1 MKNIVKLFNNFVKNT
16 IFKVE
21 NKTNNKFIISSFNKF
36 LITFISLLFLYIFYL
51 LLPLLYDKDWAK
63 DNIKTK
69 LLNEFKIDLS
79 SFNDFSYRIL
89 PVPHYLIK
97 DPKILLTELKNQELV
112 ADVKNLKIFLS
123 QKNLYNKDKMFIEN
137 IIINKAN
144 FFLLRGNLN
153 VLNDSIDNQFSNK
166 KITINKSN
174 IFFKNNLDE
183 IISIIKIDKAT
194 LFFDEKKLIN
204 LLKLKGSVFAIP
216 FNFELKNKK
225 DLIRKKEINFEAKS
239 LNLDIHN
246 ESFEEKNTSAKG
258 INVISF
264 LNSTIN
270 TEYEVK
276 DNSIEFNSNNSGV
289 NSSQANYNGKLSI
302 NPFDLDLNINL
313 SNYKISR
320 LFNFNPILIE
330 SLKSE
335 LLFNENI
342 SLNTSLIINSNTNEE
357 IFHNAQIHFNILNGK
372 VNLDSSKFVNEDI
385 GLLELSN
392 SNLFF
397 ENNKLILNTDIL
409 LDIKNSN
416 ALFSFLNTSKKSRK
430 EIRNILINLNY
441 DFLSNE
447 IEFNNV
453 KIDNIEVSTQF
464 FNIIEGFKDNNLN
477 NLIKTKVLL
486 NELLSIYEG

>member
-1 MKNIVKLFNNFVKNT
+1 
-16 IFKVE
+16 
-21 NKTNNKFIISSFNKF
+21 
-36 LITFISLLFLYIFYL
+36 
-51 LLPLLYDKDWAK
+51 
-63 DNIKTK
+63 
-69 LLNEFKIDLS
+69 
-79 SFNDFSYRIL
+79 
-89 PVPHYLIK
+89 
-97 DPKILLTELKNQELV
+97 
-112 ADVKNLKIFLS
+112 
-123 QKNLYNKDKMFIEN
+123 MFIEN

-246 ESFEEKNTSAKG
+246 ESIEEKNTSAKG

-276 DNSIEFNSNNSGV
+276 DNSIEFNSNNSRV

-477 NLIKTKVLL
+477 NLIKTRVLL

>member
-1 MKNIVKLFNNFVKNT
+1 MKNIVKLFNNFLKNT

-36 LITFISLLFLYIFYL
+36 LIIFISALFLYIFYL
-51 LLPLLYDKDWAK
+51 WIPLLYDKDWVK
-63 DNIKTK
+63 DNIASK
-69 LLNEFKIDLS
+69 LVSEFKINID
-79 SFNDFSYRIL
+79 SFNDISYHIL
-89 PVPHYLIK
+89 PKPYYLVK
-97 DPKILLTELKNQELV
+97 DSKLISDKFENQESM
-112 ADVKNLKIFLS
+112 ANFF
-123 QKNLYNKDKMFIEN
+123 NKDKMTIKNVVIEE
-137 IIINKAN
+137 AN
-144 FFLLRGNLN
+144 FNILRGNLRL
-153 VLNDSIDNQFSNK
+153 LNDSSNNQFSNK
-166 KITINKSN
+166 KIIINNSN
-174 IFFKNNLDE
+174 IFFKDNLE
-183 IISIIKIDKAT
+183 ETISIIKINKAT
-194 LFFDEKKLIN
+194 LFFDEKKLFN
-204 LLKLKGSVFAIP
+204 LFKLKGNIFTIP

-276 DNSIEFNSNNSGV
+276 DNSIEFNSNNSAV

-409 LDIKNSN
+409 IDIKNSN

-477 NLIKTKVLL
+477 NLVKTKVLL